1 MVQPSWR
8 GNIMETSDRTN
19 NREPVQPCVCGEH
32 PGDSADCLAYDGSSP
47 RVRGTLHR
55 PHLVAVLGRFIPAC
69 AGNTRLVTQQADT
82 ETVHPRVCGEH
93 VPLYDQLVFNI
104 GSSPRVRGTRRQSLF
119 RSGKRWFIP
128 ACAGNTA
135 SSSLIRTA

>member
-47 RVRGTLHR
+47 RVRGTLHG
-55 PHLVAVLGRFIPAC
+55 PHLVAVLARFIPAC
-69 AGNTRLVTQQADT
+69 AGNTTKRSLSGWNNS
-82 ETVHPRVCGEH
+82 VHPRVCGEH
-93 VPLYDQLVFNI
+93 
-104 GSSPRVRGTRRQSLF
+104 
-119 RSGKRWFIP
+119 
-128 ACAGNTA
+128 
-135 SSSLIRTA
+135 